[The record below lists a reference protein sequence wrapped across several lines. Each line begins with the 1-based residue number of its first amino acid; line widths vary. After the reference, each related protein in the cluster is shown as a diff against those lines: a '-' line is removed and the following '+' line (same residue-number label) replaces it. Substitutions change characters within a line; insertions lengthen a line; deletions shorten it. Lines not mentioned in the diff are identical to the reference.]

1 MPYYAAILHMMAP
14 EKNNIILP
22 QHISYLDKLDKEGK
36 IFARGPFADGSG
48 GLVVYIAESLEEAAV
63 LAEND
68 PHVVEKVRRLEL
80 KEWKVL
86 EQTPWYMVDA
96 PFKR

>member
-1 MPYYAAILHMMAP
+1 MSYYAAYLHMIDP
-14 EKNNIILP
+14 EKNKEVLLR
-22 QHISYLDKLDKEGK
+22 HIEYLDKLDQEGK

-48 GLVVYIAESLEEAAV
+48 GLVVYFVDSFEEAKI

-80 KEWKVL
+80 KEWNVW
-86 EQTPWYMVDA
+86 QGDN
-96 PFKR
+96 